1 MKNLIKRMIVTIAVL
16 TAIEFAIFSIFF
28 TLKDALGVLIGGT
41 GAVLNLMSLWKDVEK
56 IGNSKKSK
64 KGFYSRYAFNAAIFL
79 VGGLIS
85 IKALIGVFI
94 GLLNLKLSA
103 FIIGLRGE

>member
-1 MKNLIKRMIVTIAVL
+1 MKNLIKKMI
-16 TAIEFAIFSIFF
+16 TAIAILTVVEFVVFWLLF
-28 TLKDALGVLIGGT
+28 TLKDASGVLIGGI
-41 GAVLNLMSLWKDVEK
+41 GAALNLISLWKDVEK

-85 IKALIGVFI
+85 VKALIGVFV
-94 GLLNLKLSA
+94 GLLNLKLAA